1 MLGFL
6 NTLVSFLGG
15 IVSMLVDF
23 ANEIGEFVGTLWNL
37 ATWFI
42 GTFIIFVPQ
51 PLSILVGLCVGV
63 MLARFAISRGA
74 H

>member
-6 NTLVSFLGG
+6 STLVSFLGG
-15 IVSMLVDF
+15 IVSMFVGF
-23 ANEIGEFVGTLWNL
+23 ANELGEFVASLWNL
-37 ATWFI
+37 VTWFV
-42 GTFIIFVPQ
+42 GTFVIFVPQ

-63 MLARFAISRGA
+63 MLARFALSRGA

>member
-6 NTLVSFLGG
+6 STLVSFLGG

-23 ANEIGEFVGTLWNL
+23 ANEIGEFVSTLWNL

-42 GTFIIFVPQ
+42 GTFVIFVPQ
-51 PLSILVGLCVGV
+51 PLAILVGLSVGV

>member
-6 NTLVSFLGG
+6 STLVSFLGG
-15 IVSMLVDF
+15 IVTMLVAFVDDLGKF
-23 ANEIGEFVGTLWNL
+23 ISTLWELSTWFVGT
-37 ATWFI
+37 FV
-42 GTFIIFVPQ
+42 IFVPQ
-51 PLSILVGLCVGV
+51 PLAILVGLSVGV